1 MTWTSLK
8 WPGAPLMK
16 QKSASNSWPQSED
29 DLVISRGDEV
39 GIDIGGGAH
48 GGVLSSNEGDESGGA
63 KEERKKNERICFFFN
78 EWHSG

>member
-8 WPGAPLMK
+8 WPDAPLMK

-48 GGVLSSNEGDESGGA
+48 GGVLSSNEGDESGRG
-63 KEERKKNERICFFFN
+63 EGRKKEK
-78 EWHSG
+78 